1 MDVLRTLEQL
11 QTSHGS
17 SADGVLREHA
27 LDGQLHGELGT
38 LGHEG
43 LVLRFL
49 QTADPAGM
57 TAIIL
62 LLQLAAGE
70 NSLLDVDDDDVVAAV
85 NVRGEI
91 GLQLAAQQVGGDDGG
106 TAQGLVRCVQDVP
119 LALNVLFSDQCRGHE

>member
-1 MDVLRTLEQL
+1 
-11 QTSHGS
+11 
-17 SADGVLREHA
+17 
-27 LDGQLHGELGT
+27 
-38 LGHEG
+38 
-43 LVLRFL
+43 
-49 QTADPAGM
+49 M

-106 TAQGLVRCVQDVP
+106 TARACP
-119 LALNVLFSDQCRGHE
+119 LRPGRTTCAERPLF

>member
-1 MDVLRTLEQL
+1 
-11 QTSHGS
+11 
-17 SADGVLREHA
+17 
-27 LDGQLHGELGT
+27 
-38 LGHEG
+38 
-43 LVLRFL
+43 
-49 QTADPAGM
+49 M

-62 LLQLAAGE
+62 LLQFAAGE

>member
-1 MDVLRTLEQL
+1 
-11 QTSHGS
+11 
-17 SADGVLREHA
+17 
-27 LDGQLHGELGT
+27 
-38 LGHEG
+38 
-43 LVLRFL
+43 
-49 QTADPAGM
+49 M

-106 TAQGLVRCVQDVP
+106 TAQGLVR
-119 LALNVLFSDQCRGHE
+119 